1 MNRSTVVEIESRPSA
16 SYRRGVHA
24 LAIVAAAFTWPLL
37 LSGGQVTTYR
47 VGMAVPDW
55 PTTFGINMF
64 LYRFVD
70 STWGVFIEHRHR
82 LLGAGLGLISIVLA
96 VWFTVRERRLG
107 VKLLGWGALAGVVL
121 QGLLGGLRVRNNST
135 ELALVH
141 GCSGQAVF
149 GLMVA
154 LAVVTSRKW
163 IDSAASHDESGRMR
177 AYSLGFLA
185 LAYTQIILGAILRHL
200 GSMLIVHIC
209 TAICVIVAGGA
220 LFAVS
225 RSTGTG
231 SSLIRVPASR
241 LLVVISTQACL
252 GIWAWWM
259 LRPFDGVARR
269 VTTLQAIART
279 GHQGTG
285 ALVLGAAVSLA
296 LWAWRPWFARVFTRS
311 SDTFGSS
318 TSVSVRELEV
328 VA

>member
-1 MNRSTVVEIESRPSA
+1 MNRSTVVATESKPSA
-16 SYRRGVHA
+16 YRRGVHA

-64 LYRFVD
+64 LYRFID

-82 LLGAGLGLISIVLA
+82 LLGAGLGLITIVLA
-96 VWFTVRERRLG
+96 VWFTFRERRLG
-107 VKLLGWGALAGVVL
+107 VKLLGWGALAGVVV

-149 GLMVA
+149 GVMVA

-163 IDSAASHDESGRMR
+163 IDSAHSRDESLRTR
-177 AYSLGFLA
+177 AYSLAFLI
-185 LAYTQIILGAILRHL
+185 LVYTQIIIGAVLRHH

-209 TAICVIVAGGA
+209 TAVCVVLAGGVLFVSLRSIERERSA
-220 LFAVS
+220 VRTAAARLFAAIAAQVGLGVS
-225 RSTGTG
+225 
-231 SSLIRVPASR
+231 
-241 LLVVISTQACL
+241 
-252 GIWAWWM
+252 AWWM
-259 LRPFDGVARR
+259 LRPFDGIARP
-269 VTTLQAIART
+269 VSTWQAVART

-318 TSVSVRELEV
+318 RSVSVRELEV

>member
-1 MNRSTVVEIESRPSA
+1 MKRLTAVEIETNPSA
-16 SYRRGVHA
+16 YRRGVHA

-96 VWFTVRERRLG
+96 VWFTLRERRLG

-149 GLMVA
+149 GVMVA

-163 IDSAASHDESGRMR
+163 IDSAANRDESRGTR
-177 AYSLGFLA
+177 AYSLGFLILVYA
-185 LAYTQIILGAILRHL
+185 QIVIGAILRHF
-200 GSMLIVHIC
+200 GSMLIVHVC
-209 TAICVIVAGGA
+209 MAVCVIVAGCVLSVSVRSSERERTAVRAAAARLSGA
-220 LFAVS
+220 IAAQGVLGVS
-225 RSTGTG
+225 
-231 SSLIRVPASR
+231 
-241 LLVVISTQACL
+241 
-252 GIWAWWM
+252 AWWM
-259 LRPFDGVARR
+259 LRPFDSVARR
-269 VTTLQAIART
+269 VTTWQAIART

-296 LWAWRPWFARVFTRS
+296 LWAWRPWFARVFTSS
-311 SDTFGSS
+311 SDTFGST